1 MSATK
6 DSEGLKANLIERLY
20 NPLQLRVFITVTV
33 LLIAYAGVFMPLDS
47 SIVETTRQ
55 LAQEQRRLELAR
67 DIEHLRTEQKQFE
80 NRLPKQR
87 DPNEWVEYL
96 LGGIRGLPLKLVML
110 DAKTPQDI
118 GPFKAVVLICELE
131 GAFQDME
138 QLIRWIEFNDR
149 LFRVDSVRIAPH
161 RSNNGLLVIQ
171 LIVLGVMG

>member
-1 MSATK
+1 MSANKNTG
-6 DSEGLKANLIERLY
+6 GLKASLIEGLY
-20 NPLQLRVFITVTV
+20 NPLQLRIFITATV
-33 LLIAYAGVFMPLDS
+33 LLMAYAGVFMPLDS
-47 SIVETTRQ
+47 SIADTTRQ

-67 DIEHLRTEQKQFE
+67 DIEHLRSEQKQFE

-96 LGGIRGLPLKLVML
+96 LNGIRGLPLKLVML
-110 DAKTPQDI
+110 DSKTPQDI

-149 LFRVDSVRIAPH
+149 LFRIDSVRIAPH